1 MIPVRPPNKK
11 VIRKPITQSIGV
23 SNETLPRH
31 MVPIQL
37 KNLTP
42 VGTPIKKV
50 INEKNGSSTCPLAN
64 MWCAH
69 TETERAE
76 IAIVAAIKPL

>member
-1 MIPVRPPNKK
+1 MIPVIPPNKK
-11 VIRKPITQSIGV
+11 VIKKPITQSIGV
-23 SNETLPRH
+23 SKVTWPRH

-50 INEKNGSSTCPLAN
+50 INEKNGKSTCPLAN
-64 MWCAH
+64 IW
-69 TETERAE
+69 
-76 IAIVAAIKPL
+76 

>member
-1 MIPVRPPNKK
+1 MIPVIPPNKK
-11 VIRKPITQSIGV
+11 VTRKPKTQSIGV
-23 SNETLPRH
+23 SKVTWPLH

-50 INEKNGSSTCPLAN
+50 INEKNGSSTWPLAN
-64 MWCAH
+64 IWCAH
-69 TETERAE
+69 TATDSAE